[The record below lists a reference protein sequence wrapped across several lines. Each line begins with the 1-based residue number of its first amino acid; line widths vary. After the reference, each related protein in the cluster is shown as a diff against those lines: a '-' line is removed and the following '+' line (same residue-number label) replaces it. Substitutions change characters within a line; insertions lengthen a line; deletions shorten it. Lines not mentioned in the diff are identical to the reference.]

1 MRFFNPYPY
10 GHPPRDED
18 LQRALAAASRG
29 QVVDG
34 DDRVLAELDRAA
46 LDALA
51 PALAIRDDGPCFD
64 ERCRGPLGQPQ
75 LGLLLTGEAGPVGRV
90 DMYPENRSIYWRGLD
105 WKQWRGWSELRD
117 DRALL
122 EQLAARGVP
131 GPLEDVRRWSSE
143 EGERARRDWIKA
155 APPNLKGPWCASADR
170 LLDPWH
176 MLEAAAWVDRA
187 GASLRKARG
196 LLEWYGAGSG
206 PFARRPDH
214 ELLPRL
220 LLGRFLGED
229 LRRAL
234 QSGPGDRALAGAG
247 RHILDAGPLSPSARA
262 QLDPLDAGLREA
274 IVDAVR
280 RLASGEDADRLR
292 ERLFPAPFVPPE
304 HTALVGA
311 SSTLHLRRPV
321 AAGDAAVVAVD
332 FQDIV
337 RLEGG
342 ARAVLGKLLGD
353 AVLAVRG
360 GRVLVGKGGGV
371 QELDARGNVVAAHPA
386 ATAEQAAAARAMTAA
401 WSAPAAAPAL
411 GEPLGPAPEE
421 REAFEALAHLGLGA
435 PPSARAVGR
444 DHLEAGGRALVRRGG
459 AGAPPRRIALPGR
472 AVLHAFSASHLALA
486 LDAGDACRI
495 AWVAEAGDAL
505 RLSPPLRITPRALRF
520 LLATDDAA
528 LLGVDLGAGEV
539 VLRVGIDGADG
550 GQPVRP

>member
-1 MRFFNPYPY
+1 MRFINPYPY
-10 GHPPRDED
+10 GHPPRNED

-46 LDALA
+46 LDALG
-51 PALAIRDDGPCFD
+51 PALEICEDKPCFD
-64 ERCRGPLGQPQ
+64 ERCRAPHGLPQ
-75 LGLLLTGEAGPVGRV
+75 LGIVLAAEGGPVGRV
-90 DMYPENRSIYWRGLD
+90 DLYPENRSIYWRGLD
-105 WKQWRGWSELRD
+105 WKQWRGWAELSVP
-117 DRALL
+117 RALL
-122 EQLAARGVP
+122 EQLAAHGVP
-131 GPLEDVRRWSSE
+131 GPLEDVTRWSSE
-143 EGERARRDWIKA
+143 EGERARREWRKA
-155 APPNLKGPWCASADR
+155 IPPNLKGPWCASADR

-176 MLEAAAWVDRA
+176 ILEAAAWIEQA
-187 GASLRKARG
+187 GANMRKARG

-229 LRRAL
+229 LQRAL
-234 QSGPGDRALAGAG
+234 QSQPNDQVLAGAG
-247 RHILDAGPLSPSARA
+247 RHLLDAGPLSPGARA
-262 QLDPLDAGLREA
+262 QLDPLDARLREA
-274 IVDAVR
+274 IIDAVR
-280 RLASGEDADRLR
+280 RLASGADADLLH

-321 AAGDAAVVAVD
+321 AAGDAVVAVD

-342 ARAVLGKLLGD
+342 ARTVLGKLLGD

-360 GRVLVGKGGGV
+360 SRLLVGKGGGV
-371 QELDARGNVVAAHPA
+371 QELDARGNVVAVHPA
-386 ATAEQAAAARAMTAA
+386 ATPEQAAAARAITAA

-411 GEPLGPAPEE
+411 GEPLGPTPEE
-421 REAFEALAHLGLGA
+421 RETFEALAHLGLGA

-444 DHLEAGGRALVRRGG
+444 DHLEAGGRAIVRRGE
-459 AGAPPRRIALPGR
+459 AGAPPRRIPLPGR
-472 AVLHAFSASHLALA
+472 AVRHASSASHLALA

-495 AWVAEAGDAL
+495 AWVDEGSDAL
-505 RLSPPLRITPRALRF
+505 HLSPPLRIAPRALRF
-520 LLATDDAA
+520 LLATGDAA
-528 LLGVDLGAGEV
+528 LLGVDLDAGEV
-539 VLRVGIDGADG
+539 VLRVGIERAG
-550 GQPVRP
+550 GQQPARP